1 MGLVRVLGPGS
12 RREVP
17 VQSMISILLPD
28 LKGGGAERV
37 AVNLA
42 NCWSSWGL
50 QIELVLMERKGEL
63 LSVVAPS
70 IPIHSLD
77 CTRIRQVPYALSSYL
92 RTRHPSV
99 LLANMWPLTSA
110 AIVSWWLSG
119 RPGKI
124 FLCDHILLS
133 EHVRRDLHVRL
144 LGVKSLLRFTYPSA
158 KGVIAVSQG
167 VARDLVALTGLPEGM
182 VQVIHNPVVTPAFS
196 ILSSHKDST
205 DRVRLWGG
213 RFRKHIL
220 SVGSLKAQKNHQMLL
235 RAFAR
240 VSLELDASL
249 VILGEGELRP
259 VLEQDVVN
267 LGLVGRVVMPG
278 FHIDPTPWYKAA
290 DLFVLSSDFEGFA
303 NVLAEALSWGTPTLS
318 TDCPY
323 GPSEILEC
331 GRYGML
337 VPPGD
342 ADAFASGMCKA
353 LTIDWNR
360 HELQRRSL
368 EFSIPKQA
376 RAYLN
381 FFNV

>member
-1 MGLVRVLGPGS
+1 LRGTQ
-12 RREVP
+12 REVL

-28 LKGGGAERV
+28 LNGGGAERV

-42 NCWSSWGL
+42 NIWSSWGY
-50 QIELVLMERKGEL
+50 QIEFVLMKRRGVF
-63 LSVVAPS
+63 LSAVAPS
-70 IPIHSLD
+70 ISIHNLD
-77 CTRIRQVPYALSSYL
+77 CTMIRQVPYALSRYL
-92 RTRHPSV
+92 RTRRPSV

-110 AIVSWWLSG
+110 AVLSWWLSG

-133 EHVRRDLHVRL
+133 EHVRRDLHVWL
-144 LGVKSLLRFTYPSA
+144 WGVKILLRLTYPSA
-158 KGVIAVSQG
+158 KGVITVSKG
-167 VARDLVALTGLPEGM
+167 VARDLVELTGLPESA
-182 VQVIHNPVVTPAFS
+182 VRVIYNPVVSTDISA
-196 ILSSHKDST
+196 LSRHKDSS

-220 SVGSLKAQKNHQMLL
+220 SVGSLKAQKNHRMLL
-235 RAFAR
+235 RAFSKVA
-240 VSLELDASL
+240 LELDASL
-249 VILGEGELRP
+249 IILGEGDLRP
-259 VLEQDVVN
+259 TLAQDVIN

-278 FHIDPTPWYKAA
+278 FHLDPTAWYKAA

-303 NVLAEALSWGTPTLS
+303 NVLAEALAWGTPVLS

-331 GRYGML
+331 GRYGVL
-337 VPPGD
+337 VPADD

-353 LTIDWNR
+353 LTLDWNR
-360 HELQRRSL
+360 HELKRRAL

-376 RAYLN
+376 KAYLD